1 MVVLRKGTV
10 VLGYD
15 SELIKSKME
24 KNSHLELTRQTIKE
38 VMQLDLTVMC
48 VIVDGKTKGL
58 PENLDIDG
66 DGVVN
71 TALSLGGKI
80 VNKE

>member
-1 MVVLRKGTV
+1 MKIPLNKFK
-10 VLGYD
+10 D
-15 SELIKSKME
+15 DKSLI
-24 KNSHLELTRQTIKE
+24 LEE
-38 VMQLDLTVMC
+38 D
-48 VIVDGKTKGL
+48 VD
-58 PENLDIDG
+58 PEDLDIDG